1 MMQVMLA
8 RIYASTETEQV
19 RAQAA
24 HMQNQGTRR
33 GSWDS
38 TVRIIHQCSIQE
50 RAWSVLWQW
59 GRRYIHALVP

>member
-8 RIYASTETEQV
+8 RHICKTETVQV

-33 GSWDS
+33 GSGDS
-38 TVRIIHQCSIQE
+38 TVRIIHQRSSQE

-59 GRRYIHALVP
+59 GAGGADVFK